1 MREWTEEEE
10 NHLYTRFVEDSWIY
24 AHIAEEMGIP
34 VEEVRKK
41 GQKMRLWYVVKYG
54 LVAAAVKKALRD

>member
-10 NHLYTRFVEDSWIY
+10 GHLYTLFVEDGWTY
-24 AHIAEEMGIP
+24 AHIAEEMDIP

-41 GQKMRLWYVVKYG
+41 GQKMRLWYEVKYG
-54 LVAAAVKKALRD
+54 LAVAAVKKALRE